1 MLNILQHYQ
10 KYHKMP
16 CFVNNTP
23 TSPTQLCKQNSDNSS
38 KYRSGSNC
46 VKSYPGQLGFPTISE
61 QKKYRNQQYKNNDQ
75 WIGVL

>member
-10 KYHKMP
+10 KYHKVP

-23 TSPTQLCKQNSDNSS
+23 TSPTQLCNINSNQNP
-38 KYRSGSNC
+38 KFRFGSNC
-46 VKSYPGQLGFPTISE
+46 LKNSPGQFGFPSISE
-61 QKKYRNQQYKNNDQ
+61 QKKYLNQQYKNNDL